1 MKKLLLAALSIMI
14 TLAPVQ
20 KAHGVAGVVMAI
32 GGVTSAGTV
41 ALAGLASPFVGIF
54 IGQEADEEWGG
65 VSGFMIGSAIG
76 LILLDEEQGSVTFN
90 KVKAEQAGKLALT
103 EDQIEIYNSE
113 IEEANILFEEVASN
127 LTAESSV
134 EESRAVWNEM
144 QDFVSAETIEVMQS
158 LISKR

>member
-1 MKKLLLAALSIMI
+1 
-14 TLAPVQ
+14 
-20 KAHGVAGVVMAI
+20 
-32 GGVTSAGTV
+32 
-41 ALAGLASPFVGIF
+41 
-54 IGQEADEEWGG
+54 
-65 VSGFMIGSAIG
+65 MIGSAIG

-90 KVKAEQAGKLALT
+90 KVKTEQAAKLALT